1 MKKFAF
7 AALAVMVMGLFG
19 FAGCK
24 LPDEVV
30 EVTTDKWCKKELK
43 LNSNDQEYGVTAYFI
58 WCSEADS
65 TNKLEKG
72 LNIVVT
78 GDGKSVSIFKDGYE
92 LIHDKYFVQHSF
104 GENVDNGNEKLL
116 SGKALTR
123 DTWATLYLSGAAF
136 KSENRN
142 VKEPDVFSR
151 HSDYDELSSLKQGF
165 DWREILIEYL
175 LYGGN

>member
-30 EVTTDKWCKKELK
+30 EVTTDKWCKKEATLTAK
-43 LNSNDQEYGVTAYFI
+43 DGQKYGVTAYVI
-58 WCSEADS
+58 WASKEDTKKNLSE
-65 TNKLEKG
+65 G
-72 LNIVVT
+72 LNIVFT
-78 GDGKSVSIFKDGYE
+78 GDGPSAALFGVPVTSG
-92 LIHDKYFVQHSF
+92 KYFVQKSF
-104 GENVDNGNEKLL
+104 GINIENDNPKLVN
-116 SGKALTR
+116 GKALNR
-123 DTWATLYLSGAAF
+123 DTWATLYLSGVAF
-136 KSENRN
+136 KNENRN
-142 VKEPDVFSR
+142 VDEPDVFYRGSE
-151 HSDYDELSSLKQGF
+151 YEELKNIKQEF